1 MILGIPTNDY
11 AHQQEHA
18 ARVAMISSIARSQE
32 ALAGI
37 LENIAEVS
45 AHSDVTAR
53 KLAENIR
60 LLTGYQ
66 SVMTE
71 MIAGIPLNRTKRG
84 ILLPLAFGRRIAGHG
99 TAKQEQSK
107 HLGG

>member
-1 MILGIPTNDY
+1 MITRTDR
-11 AHQQEHA
+11 EHA

-37 LENIAEVS
+37 LQNIAEVS

-66 SVMTE
+66 SIMTE
-71 MIAGIPLNRTKRG
+71 MLTGIRLNRTKQG
-84 ILLPLAFGRRIAGHG
+84 SPASPWLAVGKVASFHSAVEEENEHAGG
-99 TAKQEQSK
+99 
-107 HLGG
+107 

>member
-1 MILGIPTNDY
+1 MITRT
-11 AHQQEHA
+11 HREHE

-45 AHSDVTAR
+45 AHSDLTAR

-71 MIAGIPLNRTKRG
+71 MLTGIPLNRTKRG
-84 ILLPLAFGRRIAGHG
+84 SPSSPWLAAGRIASNGI
-99 TAKQEQSK
+99 TDQEQTTHS
-107 HLGG
+107 GG

>member
-1 MILGIPTNDY
+1 MITRT
-11 AHQQEHA
+11 HREHE

-45 AHSDVTAR
+45 AHSDVTAKR
-53 KLAENIR
+53 LAENIR

-71 MIAGIPLNRTKRG
+71 MLTGIPRNRTKRG
-84 ILLPLAFGRRIAGHG
+84 SSPWLAPEGLQAMVQQTRNKPR
-99 TAKQEQSK
+99 TWEVNDRMKVK
-107 HLGG
+107 

>member
-1 MILGIPTNDY
+1 MITRT
-11 AHQQEHA
+11 HREHE

-45 AHSDVTAR
+45 AHSDVTAK

-71 MIAGIPLNRTKRG
+71 MLTGIPLNRTKRG
-84 ILLPLAFGRRIAGHG
+84 SPSSPWLAAGRIASHG
-99 TAKQEQSK
+99 TADQEQTT

>member
-1 MILGIPTNDY
+1 MITRTDR
-11 AHQQEHA
+11 EHA

-37 LENIAEVS
+37 LQNIAEIT

-66 SVMTE
+66 SMMTE
-71 MIAGIPLNRTKRG
+71 MLTGITLNRTKQG
-84 ILLPLAFGRRIAGHG
+84 SPASPWLAARSMASFHSSVEED
-99 TAKQEQSK
+99 KK
-107 HLGG
+107 HTGG

>member
-1 MILGIPTNDY
+1 MITRT
-11 AHQQEHA
+11 HREHE

-45 AHSDVTAR
+45 AHSDVTSR

-60 LLTGYQ
+60 HLTGYQ

-71 MIAGIPLNRTKRG
+71 MLTGVRLNRTKRG
-84 ILLPLAFGRRIAGHG
+84 CPSSPWLAVGRIASHG
-99 TAKQEQSK
+99 QTEQERTK
-107 HLGG
+107 HSGG

>member
-1 MILGIPTNDY
+1 MITRT
-11 AHQQEHA
+11 HREHT

-32 ALAGI
+32 ALADI
-37 LENIAEVS
+37 LQNIAEVS

-71 MIAGIPLNRTKRG
+71 MLTGIPLNRTQWG
-84 ILLPLAFGRRIAGHG
+84 SPSSPWLAVGRIANSS
-99 TAKQEQSK
+99 TAAQEESK
-107 HLGG
+107 DSGG